1 MSIAFGRLQYLS
13 SDRMRKFPFL
23 GQVFHKVFGY
33 TNVGN
38 YARSRVFMRILE
50 QLSFENWT
58 NILDLGCGYGE
69 YSVLMADLVP
79 NAQITALDIDAERCT
94 NVQAMLKKAHLD
106 DRIHVINQKI
116 ETTNAWPQYD
126 FVFSVD
132 VFEHIPEAEMPF
144 AGVFERLRPGGYF
157 LVKIP
162 NKVQR
167 TIFPESW
174 FEEHQHWLEEE
185 HVGQVYDLAGL
196 KGRFER
202 EGFEVITAEATDGL
216 VSRLAWELAWLGKKG
231 GVLLQLPSMLLAKL
245 LIVLDPLFKK
255 TGRGNAIHVIG
266 RKPY

>member
-23 GQVFHKVFGY
+23 GQIFHKVFGY

-58 NILDLGCGYGE
+58 KILDLGCGYGE

-94 NVQAMLKKAHLD
+94 NVQTMLKKANMD
-106 DRIHVINQKI
+106 DRIHVINQNI
-116 ETTNAWPQYD
+116 ETTSAWPQYD

-162 NKVQR
+162 NKIQR
-167 TIFPESW
+167 TIFPERW

-245 LIVLDPLFKK
+245 LIALDPLFKK
-255 TGRGNAIHVIG
+255 PGRGNAIHVIG